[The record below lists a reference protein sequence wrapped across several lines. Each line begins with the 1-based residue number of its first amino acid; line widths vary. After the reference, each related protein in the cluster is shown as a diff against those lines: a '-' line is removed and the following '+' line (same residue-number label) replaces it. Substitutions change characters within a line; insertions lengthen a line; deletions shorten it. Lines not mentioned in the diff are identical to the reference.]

1 MKAIEEIKAPSQR
14 RLLEVDFFRGAAILV
29 IFWNHLLLLT
39 QTAGYLA
46 RSPFRIHYGYSDS
59 AAVFVFL
66 SGFVSGIVYN
76 KHLTG
81 YGYLHTQ
88 MKALRRSGQIY
99 GAQLVTLG
107 VLVTCAFLWQDRGSL
122 DPLRHQLQ
130 DFAVHPISEGLGLI
144 SLQSC
149 LDYVDILPFYIV
161 ILAFVPL
168 ALVGFRKFPVLTL
181 LLSAFTYAAIQVFK
195 ALNYVLWMPDW
206 FVNPFAWQFL
216 FILGLYLGF
225 RRQNNTL
232 TIPRKRIL
240 TLFAS
245 AVAIFSFIKIPWLQ
259 STLGQSIPSVFGPIA
274 SLEIPWIY
282 KEFLEPVFFLHFVC
296 LAYLVWIAAP
306 KFKMFLSTSIARP
319 FVITGQHSLF
329 LYCLVTILDYVLA
342 HFVVQAGGKVWI
354 FLSAELL
361 GVCILIGTAMAF
373 WSRPAQ
379 QSSPLLPAAKP
390 LTRLKV

>member
-1 MKAIEEIKAPSQR
+1 MVIEENKGPSTR

-39 QTAGYLA
+39 QTAGYLV

-130 DFAVHPISEGLGLI
+130 DFAVRPISEGLGLI

-168 ALVGFRKFPVLTL
+168 VLVGFRKFPVLTL
-181 LLSAFTYAAIQVFK
+181 LLSAFTLCCDTGVQSPELCPLDARLVCESVRMAVSFHPWTLSGISQTDQHAHDTPEENPGSVCFSGGHILVHQNTVAAVDASAK
-195 ALNYVLWMPDW
+195 HPV
-206 FVNPFAWQFL
+206 
-216 FILGLYLGF
+216 GF
-225 RRQNNTL
+225 RSDRQ
-232 TIPRKRIL
+232 
-240 TLFAS
+240 S
-245 AVAIFSFIKIPWLQ
+245 
-259 STLGQSIPSVFGPIA
+259 
-274 SLEIPWIY
+274 
-282 KEFLEPVFFLHFVC
+282 
-296 LAYLVWIAAP
+296 
-306 KFKMFLSTSIARP
+306 
-319 FVITGQHSLF
+319 
-329 LYCLVTILDYVLA
+329 
-342 HFVVQAGGKVWI
+342 
-354 FLSAELL
+354 
-361 GVCILIGTAMAF
+361 
-373 WSRPAQ
+373 
-379 QSSPLLPAAKP
+379 
-390 LTRLKV
+390 